1 MTFLNGTG
9 IRLNPLNQTNTMKKL
24 NIIIL
29 AAHVGLVAALV
40 GLASCTPTPP
50 IRVSHVINRNPTQST
65 KAALTYDRYRVIAT
79 GSNGEQFIFYTDSL
93 YQVGDTIIAK

>member
-1 MTFLNGTG
+1 MRHIQSKRHNLSNLV
-9 IRLNPLNQTNTMKKL
+9 IAMKKL

-29 AAHVGLVAALV
+29 AALV

-50 IRVSHVINRNPTQST
+50 IRVSHVSNRNPTQST